1 MAAYQ
6 HPPSPEGFGTIRI
19 FTLPMFAHGALYL
32 HNRGRYR
39 DLEAGLHA
47 ISRSCH
53 PLPVGKLFPESL
65 AEGDW
70 TARITLAKACRLS
83 VPFRSQPFL
92 RPVYE
97 LRLKVNSAPVILTG
111 AITPRVA
118 SVALLISCWGGGRFA
133 ALLPWAPSTTC
144 CTSQRHQFLGHPMAA
159 TFTSSLESHVASHIL
174 TPSPHHQTPPPAS
187 STL

>member
-1 MAAYQ
+1 M
-6 HPPSPEGFGTIRI
+6 
-19 FTLPMFAHGALYL
+19 LAHGALYL

-39 DLEAGLHA
+39 DLKAGLHA

-70 TARITLAKACRLS
+70 TARITLAKACCLS
-83 VPFRSQPFL
+83 VPFGSQPFL

-97 LRLKVNSAPVILTG
+97 LRLKVNSACIILTS

-118 SVALLISCWGGGRFA
+118 SVALLISCWGSGRFA

-144 CTSQRHQFLGHPMAA
+144 CTSPCQQFLEHPIA
-159 TFTSSLESHVASHIL
+159 TAFTFSLESHFASHVL
-174 TPSPHHQTPPPAS
+174 THPPHPQALGFTTFLEPSSLEYHNLFHLFSPQS
-187 STL
+187 LGIQ